1 MKKKLK
7 SYLFL
12 LPTAVSIIALDQWTK
27 TLVRNS
33 IGYGDYWSP
42 WEWLTPYARVVHWH
56 NTGVAFGMLQNNNVV
71 FSILISLIAIMII
84 IFFPHLTQ
92 GDWFLRFAL
101 SLQLGGAVG
110 NLIDRITIGHVTDF
124 ISIGNFAVFN
134 LADASVTVGVGI
146 MVIGLWLE
154 EKKKKDLGKEEQSK
168 LTE

>member
-1 MKKKLK
+1 MEWFV
-7 SYLFL
+7 YTQ
-12 LPTAVSIIALDQWTK
+12 TAA
-27 TLVRNS
+27 
-33 IGYGDYWSP
+33 YGI
-42 WEWLTPYARVVHWH
+42 TAI
-56 NTGVAFGMLQNNNVV
+56 VAFFVV
-71 FSILISLIAIMII
+71 MYKASFRNLVWNRPFIIMII

-110 NLIDRITIGHVTDF
+110 NLIDRIKIGHVTDF